1 MSQQHNARLEG
12 LESVL
17 DMLADALRQPLS
29 EASRRSVTAGRRSVA
44 MLFAYD
50 LLRDAICCA
59 GAFPAGLQSFID
71 GDNEEGLDH
80 QTLQRIN
87 AVLERTLS
95 LKARHRAWAGVE
107 DEEPEAEAG

>member
-50 LLRDAICCA
+50 LLRDAICRA
-59 GAFPAGLQSFID
+59 GTFRAGLQSFID
-71 GDNEEGLDH
+71 GANDEGHDH
-80 QTLQRIN
+80 ETLPRLN
-87 AVLERTLS
+87 AVLECLCW
-95 LKARHRAWAGVE
+95 LQARHRAWAGLE
-107 DEEPEAEAG
+107 DEEPDAEAG